1 MKRLI
6 ALLLRATFVLH
17 IVRFLNRKKVTIL
30 MLHGVAG
37 DHADAGWA
45 PLWPRMTPERLDLV
59 LSQLGRHYRF
69 VSIDDAVDMLAGRTP
84 ALHNALVLTF
94 DDGYRNNLTEALPV
108 LEKHGV
114 PATFYI
120 ATGFVETGESYWID
134 RLDYA
139 LQKAPDEARLVDA
152 AGEAHDLRGLD
163 REGLAAAYRRMRLAV
178 KNSVAD
184 DEQMLAAFDRISG
197 QLEEAADASISD
209 IIDTDPY
216 VSVASW
222 QELREAAARGG
233 VEIGS
238 HTVNHCRLTG
248 IDAHSVAQQ
257 LTDSMQHLEQ
267 RVGEGCRHFCYP
279 NGNYD
284 ADVAGQ
290 VRAAGYAS
298 AVTTENGLNAVGDD
312 LMTLRRFAMP
322 GKEDA
327 FTNLMAISGLSQLPV
342 IRRFAS
348 RLQ

>member
-17 IVRFLNRKKVTIL
+17 IVRFLNRKKLTIL
-30 MLHGVAG
+30 MLHGVAA
-37 DHADAGWA
+37 DHAEAGWA

-69 VSIDDAVDMLAGRTP
+69 VSIDDAVDMIAGRKP
-84 ALHNALVLTF
+84 ALHNALALTF

-120 ATGFVETGESYWID
+120 ATGFVETGASYWID

-139 LQKAPDEARLVDA
+139 LQKAPDEARQVDA
-152 AGEAHDLRGLD
+152 VGERHDLRQLD
-163 REGLAAAYRRMRLAV
+163 RTQLAEAYKRLRLGV
-178 KNSVAD
+178 KNSVTD
-184 DEQMLAAFDRISG
+184 DAQMLAEFDRIST
-197 QLEEAADASISD
+197 QLEKAADTSIRD

-216 VSVASW
+216 VSVATW
-222 QELREAAARGG
+222 RELREAARRG

-238 HTVNHCRLTG
+238 HTVDHCRLTG
-248 IDAHSVAQQ
+248 VDPERVAQQ
-257 LTDSMQHLEQ
+257 LADSMQHLEQ
-267 RVGEGCRHFCYP
+267 HVELECRHFCYP
-279 NGNYD
+279 NGDHD
-284 ADVAGQ
+284 AAVAEQ
-290 VRAAGYAS
+290 VREAGYAS
-298 AVTTENGLNAVGDD
+298 AVTTENGLNAIGDD

-322 GKEDA
+322 VKADA
-327 FTNLMAISGLSQLPV
+327 FSNLMAISGFLHLPV

-348 RLQ
+348 RLA